1 MKNCIIMEIFYLG
14 VCKNW
19 NENMEIKREIEG
31 IYVGILC
38 NFLFGLGFLW
48 VWEVG
53 FFFFLL
59 YVKIFFYE
67 FFKNDVMC

>member
-38 NFLFGLGFLW
+38 YFLFGLGFLW